1 MQFCLSLSVRKK
13 RERKKTEREREG
25 GIERKRER
33 QMGRDREGSNTFPR
47 MSNIQSWFIQY
58 YLFQLTLF
66 TEIRTLDLT

>member
-1 MQFCLSLSVRKK
+1 
-13 RERKKTEREREG
+13 
-25 GIERKRER
+25 
-33 QMGRDREGSNTFPR
+33 MGRDREGSNTFPR